1 MKDVSPAKVVCPVPF
16 SHADEP
22 ESLLIRKEEQKEE
35 QIEEQKEEEVL
46 QE

>member
-35 QIEEQKEEEVL
+35 QKEEEVL

>member
-1 MKDVSPAKVVCPVPF
+1 MKDVSPVKVVCPVPF

-35 QIEEQKEEEVL
+35 EKEEEVL